1 MEFIIAKNQINEPLL
16 EPDKIEIIND
26 QFEIWYYDEGR
37 LPPVSVGVNSY
48 SGIPKCLAVIGTEG
62 LEKSGVFR
70 LQNEFNP
77 GLFGNGVYVAV
88 IDTGVNFALPSFIR
102 NNGTSKVAVLWD
114 QENEQVYD
122 NSQINAAIRTDDPYE
137 IIPAQDEDGHGTFIA
152 GIICGQENREND
164 FTGIAPEAQLIVI
177 KLKPAEKELK
187 DFFFI
192 PDEKLVFSEADIM
205 RGIAFAERYASQNN
219 RPMVVCLALGCNN
232 GSHNGT
238 ENLCE
243 YIDGITSKRGRTV
256 VVGAGNE
263 ANARHHYQ
271 GSTTAKPANVE
282 INVEKDMRGM
292 YVECWSLA
300 PELFTISIISPGGQS
315 NPSGI
320 PVQPQSGKYDFLLE
334 GTKVTIDYRRTGRS
348 TRDLLAFIRMENVV
362 KGVWTI
368 RFYPVKTINGIF
380 HLWLPM
386 NNMLEGDV
394 TFIVSDPQTT
404 ITMPSDAK
412 AVITA
417 GGYNSINDS
426 IYIESGRG
434 FDSDGFYK
442 PDLAAPAVNIS
453 GVDTRGNYILSSGT
467 SAAAAIT
474 AGVCALGLELFTNK
488 MPEDST
494 NGLDIKNAL
503 IRDCRRKDGT
513 DYPNQTTGYGYLN
526 GIANL

>member
-37 LPPVSVGVNSY
+37 LPPISVGVNSY

-77 GLFGNGVYVAV
+77 GLFGNGVYVAI

-114 QENEQVYD
+114 QKNEQVYD

-243 YIDGITSKRGRTV
+243 YIDGITSERGRTV

-271 GSTTAKPANVE
+271 GSTTAKPADVE
-282 INVEKDMRGM
+282 INVEKD
-292 YVECWSLA
+292 
-300 PELFTISIISPGGQS
+300 
-315 NPSGI
+315 
-320 PVQPQSGKYDFLLE
+320 LE
-334 GTKVTIDYRRTGRS
+334 NK
-348 TRDLLAFIRMENVV
+348 
-362 KGVWTI
+362 
-368 RFYPVKTINGIF
+368 
-380 HLWLPM
+380 
-386 NNMLEGDV
+386 
-394 TFIVSDPQTT
+394 
-404 ITMPSDAK
+404 
-412 AVITA
+412 
-417 GGYNSINDS
+417 DS
-426 IYIESGRG
+426 IYRFYQKAINLRKSNEILIDGAYALIAADDSDIIAFVRESGNQKILVICSFADKKIKFNNPFKG
-434 FDSDGFYK
+434 KGGKLLLSNYETAK
-442 PDLAAPAVNIS
+442 PELNDVIYLQPYEGRA
-453 GVDTRGNYILSSGT
+453 YIVG
-467 SAAAAIT
+467 
-474 AGVCALGLELFTNK
+474 
-488 MPEDST
+488 
-494 NGLDIKNAL
+494 
-503 IRDCRRKDGT
+503 
-513 DYPNQTTGYGYLN
+513 
-526 GIANL
+526 

>member
-37 LPPVSVGVNSY
+37 LPLISVGVNSY

-77 GLFGNGVYVAV
+77 GLFGNGVYVAI

-243 YIDGITSKRGRTV
+243 YIDGITSERGRTV

-271 GSTTAKPANVE
+271 GSTTAKPADVE

-300 PELFTISIISPGGQS
+300 PEFFTISIISPGGQS
-315 NPSGI
+315 NPAGI

-334 GTKVTIDYRRTGRS
+334 GTKVTIDYRLTGRL

-442 PDLAAPAVNIS
+442 PDLVAPAVNIS

-474 AGVCALGLELFTNK
+474 AGVCALGLELFTNR

-513 DYPNQTTGYGYLN
+513 DYPNKTTGYGYLN